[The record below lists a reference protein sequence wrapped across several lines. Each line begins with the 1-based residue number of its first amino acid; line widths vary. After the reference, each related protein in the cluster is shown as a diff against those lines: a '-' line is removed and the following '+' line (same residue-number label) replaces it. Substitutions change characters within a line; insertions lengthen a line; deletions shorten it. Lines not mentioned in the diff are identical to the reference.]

1 MNQVT
6 KSVSNKISLTKRIR
20 VEWSTWAGLAFV
32 GALLEGGVLGIIIK
46 NGFSGQ
52 VSDWV
57 LNVSVAIATGAP
69 YFSNLL
75 SFYWVKL
82 SKGKSKAKLVS
93 NLAVVFCLCALLMAL
108 VPFNS
113 MGLIF
118 FLIVIVVARVV
129 WSGIL
134 TIRSNIWRANYPRYI
149 RGKVTAKLATM
160 ASLIMAISGSLLGW
174 ILDWQFDAFRGL
186 FILFAIFSIYGAY
199 RYRSLAVRNQD
210 KEIARETSDS
220 RPSSFVQMLS
230 LLFRNPSF
238 GKYMLAMFTLGSGN
252 LMFSAPLIV
261 YLNEYTSLAQL
272 QQILI
277 TTAIPLALIPLAVG
291 WWAKLLDGNHIF
303 YFRSIHSWGFVIA
316 LALFF
321 SAQIS
326 SLQWLFY
333 LASIVYGIAIS
344 GGVIGWNLGHNDF
357 VDKSSK
363 QSTNDNAKLNR
374 PKQPKENPMDYMA
387 VHVTLTGLR
396 GLLMPLVG
404 IAFYQWLEASQP
416 SSGKYALLLPLCLTS
431 LGAIL
436 FTLFNYQHKSEHS
449 N

>member
-1 MNQVT
+1 MT
-6 KSVSNKISLTKRIR
+6 THLIHKTAKISLAKRIR

-46 NGFSGQ
+46 NGFMGQ
-52 VSDWV
+52 VEDWL
-57 LNVSVAIATGAP
+57 LNLAVAVATGAP
-69 YFSNLL
+69 YFSNLF

-82 SKGKSKAKLVS
+82 SKGKSKAILVS
-93 NLAVVFCLCALLMAL
+93 NLAVLFCLCAILLAL

-113 MGLIF
+113 TGLLF
-118 FLIVIVVARVV
+118 FLALVVISRVV

-160 ASLIMAISGSLLGW
+160 ASFIMAISGSILGW
-174 ILDWQFDAFRGL
+174 LLDWQFDSFRWI
-186 FILFAIFSIYGAY
+186 FILFALMSIFAAY
-199 RYRSLAVRNQD
+199 RYRKLAVRNQH
-210 KEIARETSDS
+210 KEIERETADTS
-220 RPSSFVQMLS
+220 PSSFLTMLS
-230 LLFRNPSF
+230 LLVRNPWF

-261 YLNEYTSLAQL
+261 YLNEYTSLQQL

-277 TTAIPLALIPLAVG
+277 TTAIPLALIPIAVG

-303 YFRSIHSWGFVIA
+303 YFRSIHSWGFVAA
-316 LALFF
+316 LTFF
-321 SAQIS
+321 LIAQIS
-326 SLQWLFY
+326 NYYPLFY
-333 LASIVYGIAIS
+333 LASIIYGVAIS

-357 VDKSSK
+357 VNKQNVQENTDKVK
-363 QSTNDNAKLNR
+363 TVIEK
-374 PKQPKENPMDYMA
+374 PMDYMA

-396 GLLMPLVG
+396 GLLMPLFG
-404 IAFYQWLEASQP
+404 IAFYQWLEAKHT
-416 SSGKYALLLPLCLTS
+416 GYGVYALILPLSLTS

-436 FTLFNYQHKSEHS
+436 FTLFNTQHKKATL
-449 N
+449 

>member
-1 MNQVT
+1 MNP
-6 KSVSNKISLTKRIR
+6 VSEPVPLRISLAKRIK

-46 NGFSGQ
+46 NGFTGQ

-69 YFSNLL
+69 YFSNLI

-82 SKGKSKAKLVS
+82 SKGKSKARLVS

-113 MGLIF
+113 IGLIV
-118 FLIVIVVARVV
+118 FLSVIIIARVV

-134 TIRSNIWRANYPRYI
+134 TVRSNIWRANYPRYI

-160 ASLIMAISGSLLGW
+160 ASFIMAISGSILGW
-174 ILDWQFDAFRGL
+174 ILDWQFDAFRGI
-186 FILFAIFSIYGAY
+186 FILFAVVSLVSAY
-199 RYRSLAVRNQD
+199 RYRTLAVRNQH

-220 RPSSFVQMLS
+220 QPSSFIKMLS

-277 TTAIPLALIPLAVG
+277 TTAIPLALIPIAVG

-303 YFRSIHSWGFVIA
+303 YFRSIHSWGFVLA
-316 LALFF
+316 LGLFF

-326 SLQWLFY
+326 SIDWLFY
-333 LASIVYGIAIS
+333 FASIVYGVAIS

-357 VDKSSK
+357 VDKPSEQNGEK
-363 QSTNDNAKLNR
+363 KVLVNRLN
-374 PKQPKENPMDYMA
+374 KPKENPMDYMA

-396 GLLMPLVG
+396 GLLMPLLG
-404 IAFYQWLEASQP
+404 IAFYQWLEATNP
-416 SSGKYALLLPLCLTS
+416 TSGKYALILPLCLTS
-431 LGAIL
+431 LGAVL
-436 FTLFNYQHKSEHS
+436 FTVFNQQHQSQQK